1 MKYHLGCGS
10 QYLPGYLNVDFPST
24 HHNVNHDVVADLY
37 TDIMTMSYDD
47 CEEIRSHHFFEHFNY
62 FDTMVLLFK
71 WTNSFNMGGK
81 LIIDLPDLE
90 ELCKAYLAADSQTKF
105 LVARYMYGSHEA
117 DWAYHING
125 WSKDTLTF
133 ILNELGYVI
142 DNIEKYGNFKDKQPN
157 CGITITATLQ
167 TKYDIDMIKN
177 KIIKIFELYKNGNAD
192 FENSLCNYFAAEFNK
207 KIGR

>member
-10 QYLPGYLNVDFPST
+10 QYLRGYLNVDFPPT

-37 TDIMTMSYDD
+37 TDILSMSFDS

-71 WTNSFNMGGK
+71 WTNSLEINGK

-90 ELCKAYLAADSQTKF
+90 ELCKAYLAADEQTKF
-105 LVARYMYGSHEA
+105 LVVRYMYGSHEA

-133 ILNELGYVI
+133 VLKELGYTI
-142 DNIEKYGNFKDKQPN
+142 TNTQKYGNFSDKQPN
-157 CGITITATLQ
+157 CGITITAILE
-167 TKYDIDMIKN
+167 TKYTADEIKN
-177 KIIKIFELYKNGNAD
+177 KIIKIFELYKNGSTD
-192 FENSLCNYFAAEFNK
+192 FENSLCDYFITEFINK
-207 KIGR
+207 VG